1 MENNNNNSVVAV
13 RKNESGDITDLKL
26 SSGNVVSINEAIQ
39 MAKNDNLPGYNVG
52 RTRGDNPHDVLR
64 GNADGDPSNNLD
76 NLPSF

>member
-1 MENNNNNSVVAV
+1 MENNNSVVAV